1 MAALA
6 TVDDVAARW
15 HGGAMTGAQRARA
28 AALIDDASALVL
40 ASPGFSLREG
50 DGEQEANCR
59 AVVCACVM
67 RAMSAPEGMF
77 GVTQASETAGPYT
90 QSASYANATGDL
102 YLTRAERM
110 RLGIGRAR
118 LAFLCPGGAS

>member
-6 TVDDVAARW
+6 TVADIEARW
-15 HGGAMTGAQRARA
+15 HGGAMTETQRARA
-28 AALIDDASALVL
+28 GALIEDASALVL
-40 ASPGFSLREG
+40 SSPGFELREG
-50 DGEQEANCR
+50 DEGQAANVR

-67 RAMSAPEGMF
+67 RAMSAPEGLF

-102 YLTRAERM
+102 YLTRAERL

-118 LAFLCPGGAS
+118 LAFLSPGGAR